1 MKRIFAVLLLF
12 LVLPLRAETVQSVP
26 NPLRTNRSW
35 VSDNANVIDAH
46 SENQTNIA
54 IENFKKQTG
63 GEIAVVTINNTGG
76 ETPKEFA
83 TALFNY
89 WGIGQKGKDNGVL
102 ILLVIGARRLEIETG
117 YGVEGDLPDGKV
129 GEIRDK
135 YALPAFKRGD
145 FGGGVL
151 ATTNAIIQVL
161 GGASMPPKTK
171 SAPLAANPSSTR
183 RANPPKNVPRNNSPY
198 NPPPSVTRTN
208 NQPSGPFDLVL
219 GLFMLAMVPLG
230 IGILIWGVFAVF
242 KQLATRKCQMCGRE
256 MRRLDENEEDAF
268 LSSDQQF
275 EERLGGLDYKVWK
288 CDGCGVCHIERSAR
302 WASNV
307 KDCPRCHHCTLKV
320 TSETVQQPTYHST
333 GLRETKRRCEY
344 PNCGHYEHTAETLP
358 MLVHQTVSSSSS
370 WNNSSSSSDSS
381 WGSSSSSSSSSSSDF
396 GGGSSGGGGAGGNW

>member
-1 MKRIFAVLLLF
+1 MKPIFAVLLLF
-12 LVLPLRAETVQSVP
+12 FVLPLALPLRAETVQSVP

-83 TALFNY
+83 TELFNY
-89 WGIGQKGKDNGVL
+89 WGIGEKGKDNGVL

-151 ATTNAIIQVL
+151 ATTNAIIQSL
-161 GGASMPPKTK
+161 GGTPAAPKTK
-171 SAPLAANPSSTR
+171 QAPFTSKSNPVR
-183 RANPPKNVPRNNSPY
+183 RVNPPQSAPRNNPPRNNPPY
-198 NPPPSVTRTN
+198 NPPVTTRT
-208 NQPSGPFDLVL
+208 SEESSSPFDLVL
-219 GLFMLAMVPLG
+219 GLFMLAMIPLG
-230 IGILIWGVFAVF
+230 IGILIWGAFAIF
-242 KQLATRKCQMCGRE
+242 KQLASRKCQKCGRE
-256 MRRLDENEEDAF
+256 MRRLDENEEDVF

-302 WASNV
+302 WLSNYD
-307 KDCPRCHHCTLKV
+307 DCPQCHHCTMKV
-320 TSETVQQPTYHST
+320 TSETVRQPTYVQHRPTRNHAALRISQLRPLKRALLKLCQCVSANRHHPARH
-333 GLRETKRRCEY
+333 GL
-344 PNCGHYEHTAETLP
+344 LP
-358 MLVHQTVSSSSS
+358 LQQ
-370 WNNSSSSSDSS
+370 
-381 WGSSSSSSSSSSSDF
+381 
-396 GGGSSGGGGAGGNW
+396 